1 MACEKCTCPANNHDK
16 IMTGLRLMD
25 DAVRCFMDVVEDD
38 CSMTEL
44 GLLAHNLESAVSSLV
59 IMGETILIKGE

>member
-1 MACEKCTCPANNHDK
+1 MMCEKCNCPVNNHEK

-38 CSMTEL
+38 SEMTEL

-59 IMGETILIKGE
+59 IMGETILTKGD

>member
-1 MACEKCTCPANNHDK
+1 
-16 IMTGLRLMD
+16 MTGLRLMD

-38 CSMTEL
+38 SEMTEL

-59 IMGETILIKGE
+59 IMGETILTKGD